1 MAGGIGG
8 RLDDRSISSWV
19 KKAKAGT
26 AAKRKLF
33 DGGGLYLTLTN
44 RQAPVWRI
52 KYRHGGVERTYADLG
67 AYPSVGLKAAR
78 ATRDE
83 VKAALKAGRDPVQ
96 ARLLARAAAVASAGQ
111 TFEEVTKS
119 WLDAERKRKRWS
131 AVHFT
136 KSKRALERDVLP
148 RLGKLP
154 IAEIPPATVT
164 DVVKAIMARGVRD
177 TAAKIL
183 QHVTGVFTYAQAHGL
198 RTDNPALPAQKILP
212 KASASVGR
220 PALLKF
226 TELGDVLRRADLA
239 RLSPAVRLAHRL
251 CAFAPGARISN
262 IVAAEWHEFAL
273 DAEAPSWT
281 IPRAKMKARDRHH
294 DHKIILGPAIVEEL
308 KKWHAATGGEGYLFA
323 GVTGKKYITREALEK
338 VYRRTLALGDKHT
351 PHGWRAAFST
361 LARDEGFERDA
372 VELALDHIHDN
383 EVVRAYDRGER
394 LQQRIRLATWWSDRL
409 AQAQRG
415 AEVVQMRKVS

>member
-8 RLDDRSISSWV
+8 RLDDRAISGWV

-26 AAKRKLF
+26 AEKGKLF
-33 DGGGLYLTLTN
+33 DGGGLFLTLTD

-52 KYRHGGVERTYADLG
+52 KYRHGGVERTYADIG
-67 AYPSVGLKAAR
+67 AYPEVGLKAAR
-78 ATRDE
+78 AKRDE
-83 VKAALKAGRDPVQ
+83 VKEHLDAGRDPVQ
-96 ARLLARAAAVASAGQ
+96 ARAVARAAAVASAGQ
-111 TFEEVTKS
+111 TFGELAQS
-119 WLDAERKRKRWS
+119 WLDAERKRKKWS
-131 AVHFT
+131 PIHYK

-154 IAEIPPATVT
+154 VAEITPAIVT
-164 DVVKAIMARGVRD
+164 TAVKAIMARGVRD

-183 QHVTGVFTYAQAHGL
+183 QHVNGVFVYAQAHGL
-198 RTDNPALPAQKILP
+198 RSDNPAEPAQKILP

-226 TELGDVLRRADLA
+226 PELGDILRRAELA

-262 IVAAEWHEFAL
+262 VVSAEWNEFAF
-273 DAEAPSWT
+273 DGDVPSWT
-281 IPRAKMKARDRHH
+281 VPRSKMKARDRQH

-308 KKWHAATGGEGYLFA
+308 KRWHDTTGGKGCLFA
-323 GVTGKKYITREALEK
+323 GVTGKKHITREALEK
-338 VYRRTLALGDKHT
+338 VYRVTLALEDKHT

-394 LQQRIRLATWWSDRL
+394 LQERIKLATWWSDQL
-409 AQAQRG
+409 TQAQLG
-415 AEVVQMRKVS
+415 AEVVPMRKRA